1 MTLKISLLV
10 PEGRSRT
17 LPILPSP
24 RLSDLKGKAIGFLQN
39 GKPNADILLTR
50 LAYFMRL
57 EYGLEEVRSRAK
69 PRPTEP
75 AVFIEEMAKE
85 CQGVINAI
93 GD

>member
-1 MTLKISLLV
+1 MISKISLLI
-10 PEGRSRT
+10 PEGRPQLVSIP
-17 LPILPSP
+17 LAP
-24 RLSDLKGKAIGFLQN
+24 RLSDLAGKVIGFLQN

-50 LAYFMRL
+50 LAHLMRH
-57 EYGLEEVRSRAK
+57 EYGLEEFRSRAK

-85 CQGVINAI
+85 CQGAVNAI

>member
-1 MTLKISLLV
+1 MTSKISLLV
-10 PEGRSRT
+10 PEGRPRT

-24 RLSDLKGKAIGFLQN
+24 RLSDLKGKAIGFLEN

-50 LAYFMRL
+50 LAYLMRQ

-75 AVFIEEMAKE
+75 AVFIEEMARE
-85 CQGVINAI
+85 CQAVVNAI